1 MVSGDLVDLDLDLTC
16 FIIYFDKLSVQRTK
30 KHIRGYWV
38 LGIDNSNRKFIQ
50 NFSEVLGHQQAPDP
64 CQTKE
69 NIRGERHKSSSIQ
82 PTQACA
88 MSKLE
93 ETVLQGS

>member
-38 LGIDNSNRKFIQ
+38 LGIDNYNRKFIQ
-50 NFSEVLGHQQAPDP
+50 NFSEVLGHQQALTHAK
-64 CQTKE
+64 QSK
-69 NIRGERHKSSSIQ
+69 ISAGRGTTRSIQ

-93 ETVLQGS
+93 ETVSQGS